1 MKSLSYAAL
10 TAFTESRLGSVE
22 IKNSGLVSRVHV
34 LGGCRLVGG
43 VKDMADVKKD
53 RCWGAELCSK
63 KICSWALRNE

>member
-34 LGGCRLVGG
+34 LGGCPLVGG
-43 VKDMADVKKD
+43 VEDMADVK
-53 RCWGAELCSK
+53 
-63 KICSWALRNE
+63 